1 MYRFI
6 IADRAWKESSV
17 ANNLAYP
24 RIKKYNK
31 LYLFKKIGKNSV
43 HSVCQV
49 QDYDLLITDNKVSE
63 DFLIRARELG
73 AAIETVDLRGE

>member
-1 MYRFI
+1 MNTTDRAQGKRKGFPRKQAEPSKMYRFI

-31 LYLFKKIGKNSV
+31 LYLFKKIGKNSR
-43 HSVCQV
+43 SFRMSGTG
-49 QDYDLLITDNKVSE
+49 L
-63 DFLIRARELG
+63 
-73 AAIETVDLRGE
+73 

>member
-31 LYLFKKIGKNSV
+31 LYLFKKIGKNSR
-43 HSVCQV
+43 SFRMSGTG
-49 QDYDLLITDNKVSE
+49 L
-63 DFLIRARELG
+63 
-73 AAIETVDLRGE
+73 